1 MIYKS
6 KQTEK
11 FTVLPNVIF
20 DELNDGLAIGI
31 LAYLLSK
38 PNDWVTYKQQLYSYF
53 TEGRQRIDK
62 SFKLLEDK
70 GFIVGVQK
78 VNNSGQFNG
87 FEWIVYNEPVVN
99 ASENRLTEN
108 RLLEN
113 QQSENEQLLN
123 KEYTKERVNKDI
135 ILPKN
140 KFSEDV
146 YKVFEHTVLLFKEEY
161 RPSTESQK
169 NNWLDCIEKLNR
181 IDGMEYREIYKMV
194 KWGLEHDFWNKNFY
208 TILKLRKKNSEG
220 ISYLKVFKSQMEF
233 ETKQVKTGSISTVEM
248 IKKMAK

>member
-1 MIYKS
+1 MRKAFNFFHSYYD
-6 KQTEK
+6 
-11 FTVLPNVIF
+11 VAM
-20 DELNDGLAIGI
+20 ELNDKDRLAFYD
-31 LAYLLSK
+31 A
-38 PNDWVTYKQQLYSYF
+38 
-53 TEGRQRIDK
+53 
-62 SFKLLEDK
+62 
-70 GFIVGVQK
+70 
-78 VNNSGQFNG
+78 
-87 FEWIVYNEPVVN
+87 
-99 ASENRLTEN
+99 
-108 RLLEN
+108 
-113 QQSENEQLLN
+113 LLN
-123 KEYTKERVNKDI
+123 KQFNNCEPTLSGMAKFAYLSQKHSIDTQVKGYFDKTKNPLFDPSYDPCQGGVKGSSVDPSVQEKEKEKEKEKEEKNDIDINKDI

-169 NNWLDCIEKLNR
+169 NNWLDCIDKLNR

-220 ISYLKVFKSQMEF
+220 ISYLNVFKSQMEF